1 MSQEN
6 VEITQRAFKQW
17 QDGGGTLDAIPV
29 EIYAENVEW
38 DLSAY
43 PLVDLPSR
51 GSGRDKLFKT
61 FAQYFAGWKNYQAEA
76 REFIA
81 AGEDVITVLHEKAAI
96 ADSDVALE
104 RDVFQ
109 VWTLRDG
116 VVVKWRVFETREQAL
131 EAVGLSEQDAHADS
145 GPARN

>member
-6 VEITQRAFKQW
+6 VEITRRAFERW
-17 QDGGGTLDAIPV
+17 LDGGGAFDAIPV
-29 EIYAENVEW
+29 DIYAENVEW

-43 PLVDLPSR
+43 PLVDVPSR
-51 GSGRDKLFKT
+51 GSERNNLFKT
-61 FAQYFAGWKNYQAEA
+61 FAQYLAGWKNYQPEA
-76 REFIA
+76 KEFID
-81 AGEDVITVLHEKAAI
+81 AGEDVIAVLHEKASI

-116 VVVKWRVFETREQAL
+116 LVVRWRVFETREDAL
-131 EAVGLSEQDAHADS
+131 KAVGLSE
-145 GPARN
+145 

>member
-6 VEITQRAFKQW
+6 VEVTRRAFKQW
-17 QDGGGTLDAIPV
+17 LDGGGKVEAIPV
-29 EIYAENVEW
+29 EAYAEDVEW

-51 GSGRDKLFKT
+51 GSGREQLLNT
-61 FAQYFAGWKNYQAEA
+61 FAQYFAGWKNYKPEVN
-76 REFIA
+76 EFID
-81 AGEDVITVLHEKAAI
+81 AGENVIVVLHEKASI
-96 ADSDVALE
+96 ADSDVELE

-116 VVVKWRVFETREQAL
+116 LVVKWRVFETREDAL
-131 EAVGLSEQDAHADS
+131 EAVGLSEQDA
-145 GPARN
+145 

>member
-6 VEITQRAFKQW
+6 VEITRRAFERW
-17 QDGGGTLDAIPV
+17 QTGGATVDAVPAEV
-29 EIYAENVEW
+29 YAEDVEW

-51 GSGRDKLFKT
+51 GQGRGNLLAT
-61 FAQYFAGWKNYQAEA
+61 LAQYLSGWRDYQPDA
-76 REFIA
+76 REFID
-81 AGEDVITVLHEKAAI
+81 AGEHVVVVLHERAGI
-96 ADSDVALE
+96 AGTDVVLE

-116 VVVKWRVFETREQAL
+116 LVVKWRVFETREDAL
-131 EAVGLSEQDAHADS
+131 RAVGVS
-145 GPARN
+145 PRP

>member
-1 MSQEN
+1 MSQQN
-6 VEITQRAFKQW
+6 VEITRRAFEQW
-17 QDGGGTLDAIPV
+17 QKGGGTLDAIPV

-51 GSGRDKLFKT
+51 GSGRDNLFKT
-61 FAQYFAGWKNYQAEA
+61 FARYFAGWKNYQPEA
-76 REFIA
+76 REFIG
-81 AGEDVITVLHEKAAI
+81 AGEHVITVLHEKAGI
-96 ADSDVALE
+96 ADSEVALE

-116 VVVKWRVFETREQAL
+116 LVVKWRVFETREEAL
-131 EAVGLSEQDAHADS
+131 EAVGLSDQ
-145 GPARN
+145 

>member
-6 VEITQRAFKQW
+6 VEITRRAFGQW
-17 QDGGGTLDAIPV
+17 QEGSGTLDAIPV
-29 EIYAENVEW
+29 EAYAEDVEW

-43 PLVDLPSR
+43 PLVDLPSHGR
-51 GSGRDKLFKT
+51 GRDNLFET
-61 FAQYFAGWKNYQAEA
+61 FAQYLSGWKDYRPEA

-81 AGEDVITVLHEKAAI
+81 AGDDVVIVLHETASI
-96 ADSDVALE
+96 ADSDAVLE

-116 VVVKWRVFETREQAL
+116 LVVKWRVFATREEAL
-131 EAVGLSEQDAHADS
+131 EGAGLLE
-145 GPARN
+145 

>member
-6 VEITQRAFKQW
+6 VEITRQAFERW
-17 QDGGGTLDAIPV
+17 QDGGGTVDAIPIEV
-29 EIYAENVEW
+29 YAENVEW

-51 GSGRDKLFKT
+51 GSGRDNLLST
-61 FAQYFAGWKNYQAEA
+61 FARYLSGWRNYQPEV
-76 REFIA
+76 REFID
-81 AGEDVITVLHEKAAI
+81 AGENVVAVLHEKAGI
-96 ADSDVALE
+96 AGSDVVLE

-116 VVVKWRVFETREQAL
+116 LVVKWRVFETRQEAL
-131 EAVGLSEQDAHADS
+131 EAVGLSE
-145 GPARN
+145 

>member
-6 VEITQRAFKQW
+6 VEITRRAYTRW
-17 QDGGGTLDAIPV
+17 QDGGGTLDAIPM
-29 EIYAENVEW
+29 ETYAENIEW

-51 GSGRDKLFKT
+51 GSGRDNLFRA
-61 FAQYFAGWKNYQAEA
+61 FAAYFAGWRNYQGEVT
-76 REFIA
+76 EFIDA
-81 AGEDVITVLHEKAAI
+81 EENVIAVLHEKATI
-96 ADSDVALE
+96 ADSDVTLE

-116 VVVKWRVFETREQAL
+116 LVVKWRVFETREEAL
-131 EAVGLSEQDAHADS
+131 KAVGLSE
-145 GPARN
+145 